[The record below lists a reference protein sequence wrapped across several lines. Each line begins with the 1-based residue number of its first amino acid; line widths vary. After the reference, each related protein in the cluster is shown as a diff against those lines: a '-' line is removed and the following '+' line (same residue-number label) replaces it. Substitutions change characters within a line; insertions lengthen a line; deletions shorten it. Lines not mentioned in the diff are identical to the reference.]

1 MIPARL
7 ERATHS
13 LEGCCSIHL
22 SYGTKRTANIVIFPY
37 LFAVIKKYLI
47 VFLISMVPLI
57 EIRGAIPYAVGFELP
72 LVPSYIVAILGNM
85 LPVPF
90 IFLFARRVLEWGKD
104 KKVIGKFF
112 TWCLEKGEK
121 GGKKLESKA
130 GRGLY
135 WALLLFVGI
144 PLPGTGAWTGT
155 LAASILNMDFKKS
168 VVFVMLGV
176 ILAGV
181 IMLLASLG
189 VFGAI
194 KLFS

>member
-1 MIPARL
+1 M
-7 ERATHS
+7 
-13 LEGCCSIHL
+13 
-22 SYGTKRTANIVIFPY
+22 
-37 LFAVIKKYLI
+37 KKYFW
-47 VFLISMVPLI
+47 VFLIAMVPLI
-57 EIRGAIPYAVGFELP
+57 EIRGAIPYAVGFGLP
-72 LVPSYIVAILGNM
+72 LVPSILVAVLGNM

-90 IFLFARRVLEWGKD
+90 IFLFARKVLEWGKD

-121 GGKKLESKA
+121 GGRKLESKA

-135 WALLLFVGI
+135 WALFLFVGI

-168 VVFVMLGV
+168 TLAVMAGV
-176 ILAGV
+176 LLAGA

-194 KLFS
+194 GLVG

>member
-1 MIPARL
+1 M
-7 ERATHS
+7 
-13 LEGCCSIHL
+13 
-22 SYGTKRTANIVIFPY
+22 F
-37 LFAVIKKYLI
+37 KKYI
-47 VFLISMVPLI
+47 AVFLIAMVPLI
-57 EIRGAIPYAVGFELP
+57 EIRGAMPYAVGFGLP
-72 LVPSYIVAILGNM
+72 LVPSIIVAVIGNM

-90 IFLFARRVLEWGKD
+90 IFLFARKILEWGKD
-104 KKVIGKFF
+104 KKVIGGFF

-121 GGKKLESKA
+121 GGRKLEAKA

-168 VVFVMLGV
+168 VVFIMLGV
-176 ILAGV
+176 LLAGA
-181 IMLLASLG
+181 IMLAASLG

-194 KLFS
+194 RLFS